1 MHGEKELEET
11 EEGGSHAMQAAC
23 VRLAGA
29 AAQLCQRGLAY
40 TSLLLL
46 LSDVCSASFSP
57 ALVWSAATV
66 RDDALSPE
74 ITIPARALCLF
85 QTLIVYQEKN

>member
-1 MHGEKELEET
+1 
-11 EEGGSHAMQAAC
+11 MQAAC
-23 VRLAGA
+23 VRLARA
-29 AAQLCQRGLAY
+29 AAQLCQRGFAY

-46 LSDVCSASFSP
+46 FSDMCSASFSP
-57 ALVWSAATV
+57 APVWSAATV

-74 ITIPARALCLF
+74 ITILASVLCLF